1 MTGKKFSRRALMQ
14 GAAALGT
21 AALIPQGLSAQQVA
35 RTASA
40 QGAPLPGRGEL
51 IIRGVTV
58 LTMDPAVPDLAAGDV
73 HVREGAIVA
82 VAPRI
87 EAPAAQVIDGAGMIC
102 IPGFVDTHFHLWN
115 ALFRLF
121 IRADVPAL
129 GYFPVTARLGPL
141 MQPEDSYRSVRLG
154 AAEALAA
161 GVTTVHNW
169 SHNTRS
175 PEHAD
180 AELSGMRDMGIRGRF
195 AYGTP
200 VGMADDTPMDF
211 AGLARVKK
219 DWMPDKD
226 NLLTL
231 GICSRNLGAL
241 TIGGSAAAASRGVL
255 TIEQIKRDWDGARA
269 LGLPITMHTS
279 GASPITA
286 LEGAGLLGPDVQ
298 FVHPLLTTP
307 EERAIM
313 KARGVSY
320 SMSPQLEARRAS
332 QLGVIQLG
340 ELLESGV
347 KVSLSTDHIAS
358 ISCDPFASM
367 RILFALH
374 LHRIGAKVPLTLKR
388 LLQLATLDGAVD
400 LGIADRTGSI
410 TPGKRADLVLVRTTD
425 INTSPAGDPYE
436 AIVSLGHA
444 RERGHR
450 DRRRSHPASR
460 RQVHR
465 LRPCQD
471 RRRGA
476 RGGHRA
482 ARQGQVADLNVS
494 DDWRL
499 SGRQHHEISPPNFSA
514 SGRGRCRAAV
524 RVTDRLGAE
533 LPNTAGAHPGRLRRR
548 ASDRHHRSYR
558 RPIAV
563 GPARS
568 AIRHREPPRR
578 RGQSGGRSGGALT
591 PGRLHAAR
599 RRHEQHDQCHALR
612 ENSASTSSATSRRS
626 RASCGPPR

>member
-1 MTGKKFSRRALMQ
+1 MTAKSFSRRRLMQ

-21 AALIPQGLSAQQVA
+21 AALIPKGLSAQPLA
-35 RTASA
+35 RTA
-40 QGAPLPGRGEL
+40 GAPGASLPGRGEL
-51 IIRGVTV
+51 LIRGVTV
-58 LTMDPAVPDLAAGDV
+58 LTMDPAVPDLGTGDV

-82 VAPRI
+82 VGPKI

-121 IRADVPAL
+121 VRADVPAL

-141 MQPEDSYRSVRLG
+141 MEPEHSYRSVRLG

-180 AELSGMRDMGIRGRF
+180 AELSGMRDTGIRGRF

-200 VGMADDTPMDF
+200 VGMPDDAPMDF

-255 TIEQIKRDWDGARA
+255 TIEHITRDWDGARA

-279 GASPITA
+279 GASPITE
-286 LEGAGLLGPDVQ
+286 LERAALLGSDVQ
-298 FVHPLLTTP
+298 LVHPLLTTP
-307 EERAIM
+307 EERAIL

-320 SMSPQLEARRAS
+320 STSPQLEARRAS

-340 ELLESGV
+340 ELLEAGV

-358 ISCDPFASM
+358 ISCDPFGSM

-374 LHRIGAKVPLTLKR
+374 SHRIGAKVPLTLKR

-425 INTSPAGDPYE
+425 INMAPAGDPYE
-436 AIVSLGHA
+436 AIVSLGMPTNVDTVIVDGRVLRRGGKFTAFDHGKIVAEA
-444 RERGHR
+444 RE
-450 DRRRSHPASR
+450 
-460 RQVHR
+460 
-465 LRPCQD
+465 
-471 RRRGA
+471 
-476 RGGHRA
+476 A
-482 ARQGQVADLNVS
+482 A
-494 DDWRL
+494 
-499 SGRQHHEISPPNFSA
+499 I
-514 SGRGRCRAAV
+514 
-524 RVTDRLGAE
+524 
-533 LPNTAGAHPGRLRRR
+533 
-548 ASDRHHRSYR
+548 
-558 RPIAV
+558 
-563 GPARS
+563 
-568 AIRHREPPRR
+568 
-578 RGQSGGRSGGALT
+578 
-591 PGRLHAAR
+591 
-599 RRHEQHDQCHALR
+599 ALR
-612 ENSASTSSATSRRS
+612 DKAKWPT
-626 RASCGPPR
+626 